1 LVVNLKENIEMV
13 VQSGIKQRIANY
25 KQINMVVRIVDIT
38 TIFRNI
44 QVMALTALVI
54 VQVTLKTIVT
64 N

>member
-25 KQINMVVRIVDIT
+25 KQINMVVRIADIT
-38 TIFRNI
+38 TIFRNM